1 MGVIT
6 VKGRGYVSAQPDAVT
21 LSFTT
26 GSKARDYAECMDSLN
41 GRTAALRRDLSASGA
56 DCAELK
62 TADFR
67 VDVEYREE
75 KGHSGAEI
83 RIRFSVKCIESLRR
97 QALAEAVKVARLSA
111 ESLAQAAGA
120 KLGKLQSIAHG
131 WDEIRL
137 SGPAYGVVCERASD
151 YAVDTDPKDVSV
163 SEDVTLVYEIVE

>member
-26 GSKARDYAECMDSLN
+26 GSKARDYAEC
-41 GRTAALRRDLSASGA
+41 
-56 DCAELK
+56 
-62 TADFR
+62 
-67 VDVEYREE
+67 
-75 KGHSGAEI
+75 
-83 RIRFSVKCIESLRR
+83 
-97 QALAEAVKVARLSA
+97 AEAVKLSA

-120 KLGKLQSIAHG
+120 TLGKLQSIAHG

-137 SGPAYGVVCERASD
+137 SGPAYGVVCERVSD
-151 YAVDTDPKDVSV
+151 YAVDIDPKDVSV